1 MDTFQICYQISKCW
15 TDFKY
20 FVRSVFYST
29 FKVKYFVTVPT
40 IQGHT
45 YPDVDEKLL
54 HTVMQILCDY
64 IEKEHEGNDWE
75 KLENNEETK
84 DNFKAYQIYK
94 WWKNYPQELAEI
106 NKLYELPS
114 RTFEKIQNAEE
125 ELTNKENEMLI
136 DLIKIRGSLWS

>member
-1 MDTFQICYQISKCW
+1 MDTFQICYQISKWW

-29 FKVKYFVTVPT
+29 FKIKYFITVST
-40 IQGHT
+40 IEGHI
-45 YPDVDEKLL
+45 YPDFDEKLL
-54 HTVMQILCDY
+54 RVVMQILCDY
-64 IEKEHEGNDWE
+64 IEKEHEGTDWE
-75 KLENNEETK
+75 KMENNEETK

-94 WWKNYPQELAEI
+94 WWKNHPQELEEI

-125 ELTNKENEMLI
+125 ELTNKEDEMLI
-136 DLIKIRGSLWS
+136 ELIKIRGSLWS